1 MSCHIYIVPL
11 HFEDIEKR
19 KIFELML
26 NVILEGFFTS
36 CCQHFQ
42 SCFSIV
48 STKNVSF
55 LRCFN

>member
-26 NVILEGFFTS
+26 NVVLEGFFTS
-36 CCQHFQ
+36 
-42 SCFSIV
+42 SC
-48 STKNVSF
+48 
-55 LRCFN
+55 